1 MSEELNN
8 VAERLANGETY
19 KAKLEQA
26 VALWPTPRAGSMCG
40 GTGSAE
46 KIEERYSDGT
56 ITSEERQAMRA
67 GNGGKLNPMWVE
79 WLMGFPTGWTDLKD
93 SETPSSPK

>member
-1 MSEELNN
+1 MAEDLGN
-8 VAERLANGETY
+8 VAQRLAKGEPY
-19 KAKLEQA
+19 KGKLEQA
-26 VALWPTPRAGSMCG
+26 IATWPTPRAGSMYG
-40 GTGSAE
+40 GSGSGQI
-46 KIEERYSDGT
+46 IEERYLEGT

-67 GNGGKLNPMWVE
+67 GNGGKLNPTWVE